1 MKKYLLLIK
10 KNYLF
15 FSYKEDLERDVEIL
29 INTNVI
35 SDNELVFSEEYI
47 NNNPKLV
54 TMFINELCETHHIT
68 KVSFE
73 KNDLALDLIGI
84 INKCKIINS
93 IYLLEDKAISYTLSD
108 KIIKAN
114 KYEYLNCFSIPNYL
128 LELFDKHKI
137 RVISRNEIFFSSKF
151 MEDNNL
157 NQFSKLFYKIS
168 LRINIPMSQS
178 DQEDFSS
185 FCQINKYL
193 KTIHLYGINVKDL
206 EFIVKT
212 LEENKNSK
220 TNIFIHDNIT
230 DSKVINYLR
239 KENKKAKKH
248 KINFRLVYS
257 EEFLEKNIINQTL
270 VSILR
275 VCGSLIGCLVLLIVG
290 YIIYNN
296 YHSLNEVAKIKEDL
310 NEVIEKT
317 DTTKKV
323 EELNQQNP
331 DERLKVVNDYIVSLL
346 TVNPDTVGW
355 LKVPNTNIDYPVVQ
369 GIDNLHYLDYNF
381 NNEKDR
387 NGWVFMDY
395 RNEKDELDKNTI
407 LYAHNR
413 YSSGVMF
420 GPLMDTL
427 YKKWYT
433 DPENKY
439 ISFDTIYGTYK
450 WEVFS
455 LYKVNVDD
463 YGMKIAFDDTE
474 SWNEFIKTLKKRS
487 VYDFKVDIGEN
498 DKILTL
504 STCTNNRNQRMLL
517 HAVWH
522 YEEQNDEDITENI
535 NLDNLEQ

>member
-35 SDNELVFSEEYI
+35 SDNELVFSKEYI
-47 NNNPKLV
+47 DNNPKLV
-54 TMFINELCETHHIT
+54 TLFIDELCQTHNIS

-73 KNDLALDLIGI
+73 KNELAMDLLSI
-84 INKCKIINS
+84 INKCKAVKS
-93 IYLLEDKAISYTLSD
+93 IYLLEDKAISYTLSN
-108 KIIKAN
+108 KIVKAG
-114 KYEYLNCFSIPNYL
+114 KYEYVNCFSIPNYL
-128 LELFDKHKI
+128 LEMFDKHKI
-137 RVISRNEIFFSSKF
+137 RVVSRNEMFFSSQF

-168 LRINIPMSQS
+168 LRINIPMSHS
-178 DQEDFSS
+178 DQEDFYS

-193 KTIHLYGINVKDL
+193 RTIHLYSINMKDL
-206 EFIVKT
+206 EYIVKT
-212 LEENKNSK
+212 LEENRNSK

-230 DSKVINYLR
+230 DPKIINYLR

-248 KINFRLVYS
+248 KIVFKLVYS

-275 VCGSLIGCLVLLIVG
+275 VCGGIIGCLVLLIVG
-290 YIIYNN
+290 YIIFNN
-296 YHSLNEVAKIKEDL
+296 YYSLNEVAKIKDDIT
-310 NEVIEKT
+310 EVIEKT
-317 DTTKKV
+317 DTTEKV
-323 EELNQQNP
+323 EELNNQKP
-331 DERLKVVNDYIVSLL
+331 DEGIKVVNDYIVSLL

-369 GIDNLHYLDYNF
+369 GIDNAHYLDYNF

-395 RNEKDELDKNTI
+395 RNDKDVLDKNTI

-433 DPENKY
+433 NPDNRY
-439 ISFDTIYGTYK
+439 ISFDTIYGTFK

-463 YGMKIAFDDTE
+463 YGMKIAFDDNE
-474 SWNEFIKTLKKRS
+474 SWNEFIKKLKRRS
-487 VYDFKVDIGEN
+487 VYNFNVDIGEN
-498 DKILTL
+498 DKIITL
-504 STCTNNRNQRMLL
+504 STCTNNRKQRMLL

-522 YEEQNDEDITENI
+522 YEEPETSETGEEIT
-535 NLDNLEQ
+535 Q

>member
-1 MKKYLLLIK
+1 MKRYLLLIK

-35 SDNELVFSEEYI
+35 SDNEIVFSQEYI
-47 NNNPKLV
+47 NNNPKIV
-54 TMFINELCETHHIT
+54 TIFINELCLNHNIT

-73 KNDLALDLIGI
+73 KNQLAIELFDI
-84 INKCKIINS
+84 INKCSNIKS
-93 IYLLEDKAISYTLSD
+93 LYFLEDVNLTYTIVD

-114 KYEYLNCFSIPNYL
+114 KYEYVNCFSIPNYL
-128 LELFDKHKI
+128 IEMFDKHKI
-137 RVISRNEIFFSSKF
+137 KVVSRNEMFFSSKF
-151 MEDNNL
+151 MEDNSL
-157 NQFSKLFYKIS
+157 NQFSKLFYKLS
-168 LRINIPMSQS
+168 LKINIPMTTN

-193 KTIHLYGINVKDL
+193 RTIHLYGINIKDL

-212 LEENKNSK
+212 LEENNNNR
-220 TNIFIHDNIT
+220 TNIFIHDNVT
-230 DSKVINYLR
+230 DSKIINYLR
-239 KENKKAKKH
+239 KQNKKAKKH
-248 KINFRLVYS
+248 KIIFKLVYS
-257 EEFLEKNIINQTL
+257 DEYLEKNIINQTL

-275 VCGSLIGCLVLLIVG
+275 VCGSIIGCLVLLIVG

-296 YHSLNEVAKIKEDL
+296 YKSLSDVARIKDDL
-310 NEVIEKT
+310 SEIVEKT
-317 DTTKKV
+317 DVTEKV
-323 EELNQQNP
+323 EELNTQNN
-331 DERLKVVNDYIVSLL
+331 EEGLTVVNDYLVSLL

-369 GIDNLHYLDYNF
+369 AIDNKHYLDYNF

-395 RNEKDELDKNTI
+395 RNEKDILDKNTI
-407 LYAHNR
+407 IYAHNR
-413 YSSGVMF
+413 YSSGDMF

-433 DPENKY
+433 NPENKY
-439 ISFDTIYGTYK
+439 ITFDTIYGSYQ

-455 LYKVNVDD
+455 LYKINVDD
-463 YGMKIAFDDTE
+463 YGMRIAFDDNE
-474 SWNEFIKTLKKRS
+474 SWEEFINKLKKRS
-487 VYDFKVDIGEN
+487 VYDFGVDIGPN
-498 DKILTL
+498 DKIITL
-504 STCTNNRNQRMLL
+504 STCTNNKNQRMLF

-522 YEEQNDEDITENI
+522 SNND
-535 NLDNLEQ
+535 Q

>member
-15 FSYKEDLERDVEIL
+15 FSYKEDLERDAEIL

-35 SDNELVFSEEYI
+35 SNNELVFSEEYI
-47 NNNPKLV
+47 KNNPKLV
-54 TMFINELCETHHIT
+54 TLFIDELCKTHQIT

-73 KNDLALDLIGI
+73 KLSLALELLDI
-84 INKCKIINS
+84 INKCEVIKS
-93 IYLLEDKAISYTLSD
+93 IYLLEDKAITYALSD
-108 KIIKAN
+108 KIIKAK
-114 KYEYLNCFSIPNYL
+114 KYEYVNCFSIPNYL
-128 LELFDKHKI
+128 LEYFDKHKI
-137 RVISRNEIFFSSKF
+137 KVVSRNEMFFSSRF
-151 MEDNNL
+151 MEENNL
-157 NQFSKLFYKIS
+157 NQFSKIFYKIS
-168 LRINIPMSQS
+168 LRLTIPLSIS

-193 KTIHLYGINVKDL
+193 KTIHLYGINMKDL

-212 LEENKNSK
+212 IEENKNSK
-220 TNIFIHDNIT
+220 TVIYIHDNVTDPKIIT
-230 DSKVINYLR
+230 YLR

-248 KINFRLVYS
+248 KIVFKLVYS
-257 EEFLEKNIINQTL
+257 DEFLEKNIINQTL

-275 VCGSLIGCLVLLIVG
+275 GCGAIIACLVLLIVG
-290 YIIYNN
+290 YIIFNN
-296 YHSLNEVAKIKEDL
+296 YKSLQEVARIKDDL
-310 NEVIEKT
+310 NKVIDKT
-317 DTTKKV
+317 DNTEKV
-323 EELNQQNP
+323 DELNQKN
-331 DERLKVVNDYIVSLL
+331 DEGLVVVNDYLVSLL

-369 GIDNLHYLDYNF
+369 GLDNDHYLNYNF

-395 RNEKDELDKNTI
+395 RNEKDILDENTL

-433 DPENKY
+433 NPENRY
-439 ISFDTIYGTYK
+439 ITFDTIYGSYQ
-450 WEVFS
+450 WEIFS
-455 LYKVNVDD
+455 IYKVNVND
-463 YGMKIAFDDTE
+463 YGMRIAFNDSDDR
-474 SWNEFIKTLKKRS
+474 NAFIEKIKKRS
-487 VYDFKVDIGEN
+487 VYNFNVEIGEN
-498 DKILTL
+498 DKIITL
-504 STCTNNRNQRMLL
+504 ATCTNNRSQRMLM

-522 YEEQNDEDITENI
+522 ADQEPTTENEE
-535 NLDNLEQ
+535 NKNET

>member
-522 YEEQNDEDITENI
+522 YEEPNNEDITENI

>member
-47 NNNPKLV
+47 NSNPKLV

-323 EELNQQNP
+323 EELNKQNP
-331 DERLKVVNDYIVSLL
+331 DEGLKVVNDYIVSLL

-522 YEEQNDEDITENI
+522 YEEPNEEDITENI